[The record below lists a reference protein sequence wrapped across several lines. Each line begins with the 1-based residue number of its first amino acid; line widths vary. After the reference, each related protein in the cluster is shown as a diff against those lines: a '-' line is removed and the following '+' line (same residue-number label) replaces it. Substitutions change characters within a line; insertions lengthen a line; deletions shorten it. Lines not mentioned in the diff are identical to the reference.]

1 MKQKDLKMKIIDSVF
16 GELTFDDYDWVKNID
31 MSIFGKT
38 TNMELVV
45 QPNDDANS
53 IFDEQRIAYSEF
65 MKNREKLIKEIEL
78 AVVKYYQ
85 EVLLNSGR
93 AKVDDKKILD
103 LVEPLSLIF
112 PMVLKAEETRVGLS
126 FNADCDPEHGIG
138 VLLKNGNIE
147 EVSTEDIVL

>member
-1 MKQKDLKMKIIDSVF
+1 MKIIDSVF

-31 MSIFGKT
+31 ISIFGKT
-38 TNMELVV
+38 SNMELVV
-45 QPNDDANS
+45 QPSDDANS

-65 MKNREKLIKEIEL
+65 INNKEKLIKEIEL

-85 EVLLNSGR
+85 EVLLNTGR
-93 AKVDDKKILD
+93 SKVDDKKIPD

-112 PMVLKAEETRVGLS
+112 PMVLKAGETRVGLS
-126 FNADCDPEHGIG
+126 FNTDCDPEHGIG
-138 VLLKNGNIE
+138 VLLKNGKIE

>member
-1 MKQKDLKMKIIDSVF
+1 MKIIDNVF
-16 GELTFDDYDWVKNID
+16 GELIFDDYDWVKNID
-31 MSIFGKT
+31 ISIFGKT
-38 TNMELVV
+38 SNMELVV

-53 IFDEQRIAYSEF
+53 IFDEQRIAYSQF
-65 MKNREKLIKEIEL
+65 INNKEKLIKEIEL

-85 EVLLNSGR
+85 EVLLNTSR
-93 AKVDDKKILD
+93 TKVDDKEIPD

-112 PMVLKAEETRVGLS
+112 PMVLKVGETRVGLS

-147 EVSTEDIVL
+147 EISTEDIVL